1 MIVRIWHDEIET
13 FINNILNFYFYDIQT
28 LKQLNFEENNQ
39 KHQKIALLSLME
51 CKSIIGI
58 QNS

>member
-1 MIVRIWHDEIET
+1 MIVHIWHDENKT

-51 CKSIIGI
+51 CKSIIVI
-58 QNS
+58 QYS

>member
-51 CKSIIGI
+51 CKSIIVI
-58 QNS
+58 QYS

>member
-1 MIVRIWHDEIET
+1 MIVHIWHDENKT

>member
-1 MIVRIWHDEIET
+1 MIVRIWHDENKT

>member
-1 MIVRIWHDEIET
+1 MIVCIWHDEIET

-51 CKSIIGI
+51 CKSIIVI
-58 QNS
+58 QYS